1 MERRRLLAL
10 GGLSV
15 LTSLSGCAVGRGW
28 CSKRRALSSDPPE
41 SPAGMTVETAS
52 WSMDLVAPRGG
63 DRPYTVVATS
73 RTEANETVVF
83 PRGELEDLDPRT
95 FIEQTNFDN
104 SYLIL
109 VEWMGTSSS
118 DKLSLSRIERQE
130 QGVHLTAEVI
140 EPCGARAGDI
150 SVHSLFVRV
159 SDERTEA
166 PERVTVHVDE

>member
-15 LTSLSGCAVGRGW
+15 LSSLSGCAIGRGW
-28 CSKRRALSSDPPE
+28 CSKRRALFSDSPE
-41 SPAGMTVETAS
+41 IPAGMTVETAS

-73 RTEANETVVF
+73 RTEANETVIF
-83 PRGELEDLDPRT
+83 PRTKLEDLDPRT
-95 FIEQTNFDN
+95 FIEQTNFDD

-109 VEWMGTSSS
+109 VEWMGASSS
-118 DKLSLSRIERQE
+118 DKLSLSRVERRE

-140 EPCGARAGDI
+140 EPCGASTSDI

-159 SDERTEA
+159 SDERAEA
-166 PERVTVHVDE
+166 SEKATVHVDE